1 MVGVSLLAPFSR
13 SLVFEADHLLSIGR
27 YLSLLKPS
35 QPLLP
40 SFTKPGTLKTRSAN
54 SDRLLEVKLIAHCR
68 GYKALSET
76 GSLLIVRNT
85 GVSLLC
91 L

>member
-35 QPLLP
+35 QLLLP
-40 SFTKPGTLKTRSAN
+40 SFTKPGALKTRSAN
-54 SDRLLEVKLIAHCR
+54 SDRLLEVKVIAHCR
-68 GYKALSET
+68 GYSALSET
-76 GSLLIVRNT
+76 GALSVRIA